1 VISFDISEGR
11 LPYWLSDVVAAHVH
25 RPEHVLAAPVAVV
38 RTDAPANRKRA
49 TAVLPMMKRYDG
61 GRTPLAGSHFHDADT
76 GASAGLAVSHYRRA
90 SHVAMNCEEQCK
102 ALVVHRIRQIAN
114 FNEVIHFTMLRKKRE
129 LDATA

>member
-1 VISFDISEGR
+1 
-11 LPYWLSDVVAAHVH
+11 
-25 RPEHVLAAPVAVV
+25 
-38 RTDAPANRKRA
+38 
-49 TAVLPMMKRYDG
+49 MMKRYDG
-61 GRTPLAGSHFHDADT
+61 GRTALAGSHFHDADT